1 MMIKLRLFLLAVIF
15 PLLNF
20 AADKD
25 PVVFTF
31 ELKEEINEVAL
42 EIVKNGLEAADSAR
56 ADFVVIEMNT
66 YGGAVDVADQIGEL
80 IMKYEKPVYV
90 WININAGS
98 AGSYIS
104 VACDSIY
111 MSEGAIIGASTVV
124 DQNGEVVPEK
134 YQSFMRSKFRTAA
147 ESTGKDPILCQKF
160 VGEYLGTDSA
170 NVMCLT
176 TQEAIDTGI
185 CISQVRRVED
195 IFIDKGMEDF
205 EVKVYNQTAEEVVI
219 GFFLNPVVKSILVL
233 LIIGGIYYEFKT
245 PGVGFPLAA
254 AVAGAVLYFVPD
266 YLDGALAYWE
276 LILFLVGLVLVALE
290 VFVIPGFG
298 IAGISGIACLL
309 LAMVFSMLQ
318 NDIFDFHYVRPV
330 EMLGA
335 SWVMAIGLAGFL
347 SSLLMFGTIL
357 KNSKR
362 AREMTVQA
370 NIESQVHHTD
380 GAELELG
387 ALAVVSGSL
396 RPQGT
401 IRVGVDD
408 YDAKSRGPLI
418 EVGTQVRV
426 IDKKGYI
433 YWVEV
438 V

>member
-1 MMIKLRLFLLAVIF
+1 M
-15 PLLNF
+15 NY
-20 AADKD
+20 AAD
-25 PVVFTF
+25 PVSIVFSF
-31 ELKEEINEVAL
+31 ELKEEINEAAL
-42 EIVKNGLEAADSAR
+42 EVVRNGLAAADSAT

-66 YGGAVDVADQIGEL
+66 YGGAVDAADQIGEL
-80 IMKYEKPVYV
+80 IMKYHKPVYV
-90 WININAGS
+90 WINVNAGS

-147 ESTGKDPILCQKF
+147 ESSGKDPVLCQKF

-170 NVMCLT
+170 SVMCLT

-185 CISQVRRVED
+185 CIAKIRRVED
-195 IFIDKGMEDF
+195 IFIDMGLEDF
-205 EVKVYNQTAEEVVI
+205 EVHVYKQSFDEKII
-219 GFFLNPVVKSILVL
+219 GFFLNPIVKSVLVL
-233 LIIGGIYYEFKT
+233 LILGGIYFELKT

-276 LILFLVGLVLVALE
+276 LILFAIGLILVALE

-298 IAGISGIACLL
+298 IARIAGIFCLL
-309 LAMVFSMLQ
+309 LALVFSMLQ
-318 NDIFDFHYVRPV
+318 NDFFDFHYVRQV

-335 SWVMAIGLAGFL
+335 SWVMAIGLVGFL
-347 SSLLMFGTIL
+347 ISLLMFGTIV

-362 AREMTVQA
+362 VQEITVQV
-370 NIESQVHHTD
+370 NIDSHVAHHD
-380 GAELELG
+380 GPELEMG
-387 ALAVVSGSL
+387 SFAVVSAAL

-401 IRVGVDD
+401 IRVGTDD
-408 YDAKSRGPLI
+408 YDAKSRGALI
-418 EVGTQVRV
+418 DVGTKVRV
-426 IDKKGYI
+426 VDKKDYI
-433 YWVEV
+433 FWVEAV
-438 V
+438 